1 MYCCKHYGL
10 SSIILKLELSFYI
23 LFMYVSVYAGVS
35 SSGEAVKV
43 AAEITGREAGLV
55 GAMAC
60 VPVPAPLVDSRH
72 GGSSH
77 VDGAHPTS
85 AAQVSC
91 VSHHLN
97 ASP

>member
-1 MYCCKHYGL
+1 MLRDIFSGHLACAGCFDTQ
-10 SSIILKLELSFYI
+10 SKLPPKSQ
-23 LFMYVSVYAGVS
+23 
-35 SSGEAVKV
+35 
-43 AAEITGREAGLV
+43 GREAGLV

-60 VPVPAPLVDSRH
+60 VPVPAPLVDSRR